1 MIILMQIVG
10 AFLGAVATWL
20 VWVPHFKTVPEP
32 PAPSGDANLLRKRDA
47 LAKNAIE
54 IVSYK
59 PHNPWLAVRAAE
71 GQRATNVQANSLGCE
86 ASLFW

>member
-1 MIILMQIVG
+1 MQIVG
-10 AFLGAVATWL
+10 AFLGAVGTWM
-20 VWVPHFKTVPEP
+20 VWIPHFKTVPEP

-59 PHNPWLAVRAAE
+59 PHNPWLAVSE
-71 GQRATNVQANSLGCE
+71 GRPECVNSAQAGA
-86 ASLFW
+86 ASLISL